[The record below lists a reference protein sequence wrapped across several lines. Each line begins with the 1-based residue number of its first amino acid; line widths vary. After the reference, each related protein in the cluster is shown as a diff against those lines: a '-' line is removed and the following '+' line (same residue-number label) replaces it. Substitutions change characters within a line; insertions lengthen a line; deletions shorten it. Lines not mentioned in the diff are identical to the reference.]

1 MTTTKRFTQSEINE
15 ITNKVYL
22 QYVEFFKT
30 NNMEYKDLAL
40 IENVIMK
47 IQIMVDKTELEE

>member
-1 MTTTKRFTQSEINE
+1 MTVKRFTQSEINE

-47 IQIMVDKTELEE
+47 IQIMVDETELKE

>member
-1 MTTTKRFTQSEINE
+1 MTAKQFTQSEIND

-47 IQIMVDKTELEE
+47 IQIMVDKMELEE

>member
-1 MTTTKRFTQSEINE
+1 MTAKRFTQSEINE

-47 IQIMVDKTELEE
+47 IQTIVDKKELEE

>member
-1 MTTTKRFTQSEINE
+1 MTEKTFTQSEINE

-22 QYVEFFKT
+22 QYIEFFKT

-47 IQIMVDKTELEE
+47 IQIIVDENEVEE

>member
-1 MTTTKRFTQSEINE
+1 MTTAKRFTQSEINE

>member
-1 MTTTKRFTQSEINE
+1 MTAKRFTQSEINE

-47 IQIMVDKTELEE
+47 IQIMVDEMELEE

>member
-1 MTTTKRFTQSEINE
+1 MTEKRFTKSEINE
-15 ITNKVYL
+15 ITNKIYI

-47 IQIMVDKTELEE
+47 IQSIINEKELKE

>member
-1 MTTTKRFTQSEINE
+1 MTAKQFTQSEINE

-47 IQIMVDKTELEE
+47 IQIMVDKMELEE

>member
-1 MTTTKRFTQSEINE
+1 MTEKRFTQSEINE
-15 ITNKVYL
+15 ITNKIYI

-47 IQIMVDKTELEE
+47 IQSIINEKELKE

>member
-1 MTTTKRFTQSEINE
+1 MTPKQFTPSEINE

-47 IQIMVDKTELEE
+47 IQIMVDEMELEE